1 VLKPSDK
8 RKLVARHDALSF
20 QLEAVEAVKG
30 MKYSA
35 LFHEQGLGKTKIAL
49 DLTLEWLKADAVDCV
64 IVVTKK
70 ALVANW
76 MAEVNRH
83 TFLRPRVL
91 GQDHRA
97 NFFAFNSTARL
108 FITHYEVIQSEEKR
122 LRTFLKTRRVGII
135 LDESQKIKNPDTD
148 LAKAF
153 HRLSDDFERR
163 VIMTGTP
170 IANRPY
176 DIWSQIYF
184 LDKGESLGDDFPAFK
199 EHVDLTNE
207 LWKDREGRETF
218 EQSLASIFSKLSAFS
233 VRRTKSSSGISLPEK
248 VIQNI
253 SLKMEQRQA
262 ELYEAFRRD
271 LRSEVLRDGEVVE
284 DDAEAVLKRLT
295 RLVQVA
301 SNPLLVDEGYH
312 GVPGKFPVLLDL
324 LQGAR
329 DQGAKA
335 IVWTSYVENVRWL
348 ARHLQQFGPAV
359 IHGSLSIEDRNASA
373 SRFISD
379 DDIRV
384 LIATPGAAKEGLTLT
399 VANRAIFYD
408 RSFSLDDYLQAQDR
422 IHRISQTETC
432 YVQNLIAEGTI
443 DEWVDALLTAKRLA
457 AQLAQADISP
467 EDYKAQANYEFGR
480 LVAEILGADA

>member
-1 VLKPSDK
+1 MLKPSDK
-8 RKLVARHDALSF
+8 AKLVTRHDALSF
-20 QLEAVEAVKG
+20 QLEAVEAIKN
-30 MKYSA
+30 MKYAA

-49 DLTLEWLKADAVDCV
+49 DLTLEWLKTDAVDCV

-76 MAEVNRH
+76 LAEVNRH
-83 TFLRPRVL
+83 TFLRARVL

-97 NFFAFNSTARL
+97 NFFAFNSAARL
-108 FITHYEVIQSEEKR
+108 FITHYEVFLNEENR
-122 LRTFLKTRRVGII
+122 LKTFLRTRRVGVI

-153 HRLSDDFERR
+153 HRLSDGFERR

-170 IANRPY
+170 VANRPY
-176 DIWSQIYF
+176 DIWSQVFF
-184 LDKGESLGDDFPAFK
+184 LDKGRSLGEDFSAFK
-199 EHVDLTNE
+199 EHLDLTNQ
-207 LWKDREGRETF
+207 LWEDHDRRERF
-218 EQSLASIFSKLSAFS
+218 EQALAAIFSKLSSFA
-233 VRRTKSSSGISLPEK
+233 VRKTKATSGISLPEK
-248 VIQNI
+248 IIQNI
-253 SLKMEQRQA
+253 DAKMEAKQA

-271 LRSEVLRDGEVVE
+271 LRSEVLKGGQLVE

-301 SNPLLVDEGYH
+301 SNPLLVDEGYC
-312 GVPGKFPVLLDL
+312 GVPGKFPVLLNL
-324 LQGAR
+324 LHDAR

-348 ARHLQQFGPAV
+348 ARQLGKFVPAL

-373 SRFISD
+373 TRFMSD
-379 DDIRV
+379 DDTRI

-432 YVQNLIAEGTI
+432 YVQNIIAEGTI

-467 EDYKAQANYEFGR
+467 EEYREQANYEFGR
-480 LVAEILGADA
+480 LVAEILGAD